1 MRQYGLI
8 GLALVIVLAL
18 WLAFAPPR
26 FWLNLT
32 RTVDLSDPAA
42 AGAALVVEH
51 DCRDCHRI
59 DGRGALQAPALDDAT
74 RRMDRET
81 IRRWLIN
88 PRAIDR
94 NTAMPNPRLSDS
106 EIEAIIA
113 YLESLAME

>member
-1 MRQYGLI
+1 MRQYSLI

-32 RTVDLSDPAA
+32 RTVDLSDPAV
-42 AGAALVVEH
+42 AGAALVVAH

-59 DGRGALQAPALDDAT
+59 DGRGALQAPALDDVT
-74 RRMDRET
+74 RRIDRET

-88 PRAIDR
+88 PRAMSGSR
-94 NTAMPNPRLSDS
+94 AMPNPRLSDS
-106 EIEAIIA
+106 EIEAIIV
-113 YLESLAME
+113 YLESLAVE

>member
-1 MRQYGLI
+1 MRQYSLI

-32 RTVDLSDPAA
+32 KSVDLSDSVGT
-42 AGAALVVEH
+42 GAALAADY

-59 DGRGALQAPALDDAT
+59 DGRGALQAPALDDVT
-74 RRMDRET
+74 RRIDRET

-88 PRAIDR
+88 PRAMSGSR
-94 NTAMPNPRLSDS
+94 AMPNPRLSDS

>member
-1 MRQYGLI
+1 MKQYGLI

-26 FWLNLT
+26 FWLNMT

-42 AGAALVVEH
+42 TGAALVTDY

-59 DGRGALQAPALDDAT
+59 DGRGALQAPALDDVT
-74 RRMDRET
+74 QRLDNET
-81 IRRWLIN
+81 LRLWLTN
-88 PRAIDR
+88 PRAVDR
-94 NTAMPNPRLSDS
+94 NTAMPNPRLSDR

-113 YLESLAME
+113 YLESLAVE

>member
-1 MRQYGLI
+1 MRRYTLI
-8 GLALVIVLAL
+8 GLALVVVLAL

-26 FWLNLT
+26 VWLNLT
-32 RTVDLSDPAA
+32 RSVDLSDPAA
-42 AGAALVVEH
+42 TGAALVADY

-59 DGRGALQAPALDDAT
+59 DGRGALQAPGLDDAT

-81 IRRWLIN
+81 IRIWLIN

-94 NTAMPNPRLSDS
+94 NTAMPNFRLSDN

-113 YLESLAME
+113 YLESLVME